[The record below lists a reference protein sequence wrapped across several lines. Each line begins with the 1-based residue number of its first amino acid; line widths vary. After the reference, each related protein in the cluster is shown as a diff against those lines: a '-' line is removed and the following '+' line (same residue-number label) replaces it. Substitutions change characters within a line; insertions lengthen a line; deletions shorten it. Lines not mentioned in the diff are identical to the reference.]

1 MSVNE
6 MFKRKRSLSDQELFY
21 LSWPIF
27 VELFLRVIIGN
38 INVFMI
44 SNYSELAVAVC
55 RCFKSVL
62 ESDRLHLWICRRRNT
77 DYYRSTNWRKKRE
90 QIPKVITT
98 ALAGRNSFRIVN
110 QCNIYFVS
118 SSVALFHE
126 FT

>member
-44 SNYSELAVAVC
+44 SNYSEPAVAAVGASNQLLNLTV
-55 RCFKSVL
+55 FIYGFVSVGTQIIIAQL
-62 ESDRLHLWICRRRNT
+62 IGA
-77 DYYRSTNWRKKRE
+77 KKRE

-98 ALAGRNSFRIVN
+98 ALAGGTLLGLLISATFI
-110 QCNIYFVS
+110 
-118 SSVALFHE
+118 LFPRQLL
-126 FT
+126 FS